1 MASDEWRVA
10 SGERNAEPTLL
21 RYPPPLAFWQKRLQ
35 PGENKGSGHEKESK
49 EKRRGGK
56 LMKIR
61 GLTWFATEAQRTQ
74 SGASG
79 ARGDTWG
86 CGRRK
91 GRDGDTVSRT
101 LEIYYRI
108 RYSLSSVK

>member
-1 MASDEWRVA
+1 MEESGGGRVA

-35 PGENKGSGHEKESK
+35 PAENKGSRHEKESK

-61 GLTWFATEAQRTQ
+61 CLPRRHREHRAGQV
-74 SGASG
+74 
-79 ARGDTWG
+79 
-86 CGRRK
+86 GRAETHGVAEE
-91 GRDGDTVSRT
+91 GRDETGTRSAEPWRYITASVS
-101 LEIYYRI
+101 LCQ
-108 RYSLSSVK
+108 V